1 MEADGYTA
9 YTGIKIGQAFGV
21 FIGLLLLQMFVMFFV
36 KNKMSP
42 RFSVA
47 HWQTKV
53 KHILESVNRP
63 DYFVDWERGNGNEA
77 QLKQR
82 WKEVIGETSAMV
94 VINFLFNLLLLVPLW
109 FTSKMAFA
117 LLDDMYSVTQI
128 DFLFLVKKVRERH
141 LTIKPV
147 IGVFREEI
155 DAFDLITKLSWI
167 IPLLLT
173 IFSLLELV
181 MVFVYQKYLH
191 PWACIFAEENT
202 NSQVSSCFSYI
213 SIFSNLFMIFLKPK

>member
-9 YTGIKIGQAFGV
+9 YTGIKIGPAFGV
-21 FIGLLLLQMFVMFFV
+21 FIGLLLLQMLVMFFV

-63 DYFVDWERGNGNEA
+63 DYFVDWERGNGNVAE
-77 QLKQR
+77 LKQR
-82 WKEVIGETSAMV
+82 WKEVLGETSAMV

-117 LLDDMYSVTQI
+117 LL
-128 DFLFLVKKVRERH
+128 K
-141 LTIKPV
+141 
-147 IGVFREEI
+147 G
-155 DAFDLITKLSWI
+155 
-167 IPLLLT
+167 
-173 IFSLLELV
+173 
-181 MVFVYQKYLH
+181 
-191 PWACIFAEENT
+191 
-202 NSQVSSCFSYI
+202 SY
-213 SIFSNLFMIFLKPK
+213 ND

>member
-1 MEADGYTA
+1 MFYQRTMEADGYTA

-42 RFSVA
+42 RFRSA

-53 KHILESVNRP
+53 KHILESVNRT

-117 LLDDMYSVTQI
+117 LLNGS
-128 DFLFLVKKVRERH
+128 
-141 LTIKPV
+141 
-147 IGVFREEI
+147 
-155 DAFDLITKLSWI
+155 
-167 IPLLLT
+167 
-173 IFSLLELV
+173 FSD
-181 MVFVYQKYLH
+181 
-191 PWACIFAEENT
+191 
-202 NSQVSSCFSYI
+202 
-213 SIFSNLFMIFLKPK
+213 